1 MTGRDAFPIP
11 IFPVAVPR
19 AWRIACLCLALALA
33 FAPAHPA
40 HAAPASQRPN
50 VLILVYALSSGQGQV
65 GVTYPNVVP
74 HAQAQRDLKALQL
87 ETGWRFSDVKIT
99 DLPPPI
105 QNVRGKMTG
114 LECTV
119 SGALTPRSDTLE
131 VAPFVNAFRGYHQI
145 GLTYF
150 TEPGFGFQGLR
161 DYADNHVQI
170 AMTQHGTTYSYQ
182 IVVRNP
188 HFGRLTLPRYQMPP
202 GQARSVSGRSET
214 PRTARPW
221 MVVLVVLAALGAGA
235 VVYSLLARQL

>member
-1 MTGRDAFPIP
+1 M
-11 IFPVAVPR
+11 
-19 AWRIACLCLALALA
+19 CLALAPGFA
-33 FAPAHPA
+33 FARTAY
-40 HAAPASQRPN
+40 AAPTPMRPD

-74 HAQAQRDLKALQL
+74 HAQAQRDLKALQS
-87 ETGWRFSDVKIT
+87 ETGWRFSGVKIT
-99 DLPPPI
+99 DQLPPI
-105 QNVRGKMTG
+105 QNARGKMTG

-119 SGALTPRSDTLE
+119 LGALTPRSDTLE

-170 AMTQHGTTYSYQ
+170 AMTQHGTTFSYQ
-182 IVVRNP
+182 IIVRDP
-188 HFGRLTLPRYQMPP
+188 HFGKLTLPRYQMAP
-202 GQARSVSGRSET
+202 GQARSVSTPGET
-214 PRTARPW
+214 RRPGKPW
-221 MVVLVVLAALGAGA
+221 LVALVVLAALGAGA

>member
-1 MTGRDAFPIP
+1 MIGRA
-11 IFPVAVPR
+11 IFSPLVFVTLVRRAVQ
-19 AWRIACLCLALALA
+19 IACACLALTLV
-33 FAPAHPA
+33 FASARPAR
-40 HAAPASQRPN
+40 AAPASLRPD

-65 GVTYPNVVP
+65 GVTYPTVVP
-74 HAQAQRDLKALQL
+74 HAQAQRDLKALQA
-87 ETGWRFSDVKIT
+87 ETGWRFSGVKIT

-105 QNVRGKMTG
+105 QNAKGKMTG

-131 VAPFVNAFRGYHQI
+131 VAPFINAFRGYHQI

-161 DYADNHVQI
+161 DYADTHVQI

-182 IVVRNP
+182 IVVRDP
-188 HFGRLTLPRYQMPP
+188 HFGKLTLPRYQMRP
-202 GQARSVSGRSET
+202 GQARSVSAGGDTRR
-214 PRTARPW
+214 PARPW
-221 MVVLVVLAALGAGA
+221 LVVLVLLAALGAGA

>member
-1 MTGRDAFPIP
+1 MTGRAILSPRTFSA
-11 IFPVAVPR
+11 AVRR
-19 AWRIACLCLALALA
+19 AGQSVCACLA
-33 FAPAHPA
+33 FTLVFVSAQPAHTAPAFL
-40 HAAPASQRPN
+40 RPN

-65 GVTYPNVVP
+65 GVTYPTVVP
-74 HAQAQRDLKALQL
+74 HAQAQRDLKALQA
-87 ETGWRFSDVKIT
+87 ETGWRFSGVKIT

-105 QNVRGKMTG
+105 QNAKGKMTG

-131 VAPFVNAFRGYHQI
+131 VAPFINAFRGYHQI

-182 IVVRNP
+182 IVVRDP

-202 GQARSVSGRSET
+202 GQARSVSAGGAA
-214 PRTARPW
+214 PHPMRPW
-221 MVVLVVLAALGAGA
+221 LVALVLLAALGAGA